1 MSSLERIT
9 ATVIAAA
16 LTLPFAARAADEKPA
31 EQTQK
36 TAPAPAPKK
45 TTPHSHSEMNKQ
57 GAPSAV
63 PDQSAAPKKQGHKHS
78 DWK

>member
-1 MSSLERIT
+1 MSSVKRII
-9 ATVIAAA
+9 ASVIAAA
-16 LTLPFAARAADEKPA
+16 LAFPLAAASADEKPA

-36 TAPAPAPKK
+36 TAPAPKK

-63 PDQSAAPKKQGHKHS
+63 PDQSAPPKKQGHKHS

>member
-1 MSSLERIT
+1 MSSLKRIA

-16 LTLPFAARAADEKPA
+16 LILPFGARAADEKPA

-36 TAPAPAPKK
+36 TAPAPKK
-45 TTPHSHSEMNKQ
+45 ATPHSHTEMNKQ
-57 GAPSAV
+57 GAPSAA
-63 PDQSAAPKKQGHKHS
+63 PDQSAPPKKQGHKHS

>member
-1 MSSLERIT
+1 MSSLERII

-16 LTLPFAARAADEKPA
+16 LILPFGAAPRTRNPRSRRRR
-31 EQTQK
+31 
-36 TAPAPAPKK
+36 PPRAPKK
-45 TTPHSHSEMNKQ
+45 ATPHSHSEMNKQ

-63 PDQSAAPKKQGHKHS
+63 PDQSAPPKKQGHKHS

>member
-1 MSSLERIT
+1 MSSLERIIVT
-9 ATVIAAA
+9 AIAAA
-16 LTLPFAARAADEKPA
+16 LILPFGACAADEKPA

-45 TTPHSHSEMNKQ
+45 ATPHSHSEMNKQ
-57 GAPSAV
+57 GAPSAA